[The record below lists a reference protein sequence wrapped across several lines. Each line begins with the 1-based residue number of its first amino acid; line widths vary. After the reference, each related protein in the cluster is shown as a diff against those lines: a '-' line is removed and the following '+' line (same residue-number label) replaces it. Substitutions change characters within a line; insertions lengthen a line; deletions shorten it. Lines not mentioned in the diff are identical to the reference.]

1 MNSSIAILT
10 AENSNLDVPQDVS
23 IMPILFSQGIFDD
36 TTIHDFLIEE
46 VLPANPTVLIIPAS
60 LGTIH
65 TDYWGFRIGMH
76 IRLTKALDNLRF
88 IPLLF
93 VSDDSLEEILV
104 PQKEKLAVIC
114 STPGSMLVRNDEG
127 EINKALERLKP
138 LDLTDYTNGFLKS
151 ITINRPDSTGKH
163 SLANV
168 WGVSRLAEATGLQHI
183 TKANDELNNRFKDLY
198 FKYLQAFAESQSKQE
213 GEIKLPE
220 LADIKAENKQILL
233 IDDEADNGW
242 GAVLNPLFKNK
253 LTCISAKGKSF
264 EEFYKEAKDA
274 VKTSIWDL
282 ILLDLRLN
290 PKEDVEGNEYKMAS
304 QYSGAKLLTHVK
316 EQNGGNQVIMFTA
329 SNKTWNM
336 QELLEMGADGYY
348 VKESPELAMSPAF
361 SRLTFNG
368 LAKRANLCLDKDYLR
383 KLYAETRS
391 LKAQLSTKKK
401 NRLIQKE
408 FEIEV
413 CRYLDYSFDSLS
425 SNQQVGDTGQ
435 RFDVAFTFYFL
446 ILETYAK
453 HFIDQETPV
462 TLGDQYK
469 FQFRK
474 NYNFL
479 QNYNEKT
486 GRSFGQDLLTKK
498 PGIPYNQKFYN
509 LFGLTGLQPTRMK
522 GIVDKRNEFIHPDL
536 TTKLKLQY
544 ITLSK
549 DDVLAVFEVIY
560 KLTPEL

>member
-36 TTIHDFLIEE
+36 ITIHDFLIEE

-163 SLANV
+163 SLANI

-183 TKANDELNNRFKDLY
+183 TKANNELNNRFKDLY

-242 GAVLNPLFKNK
+242 GDVLKPLFKNN
-253 LTCISAKGKSF
+253 LTCISGKGKSV
-264 EEFYKEAKDA
+264 EDFYKEAKDA
-274 VKTSIWDL
+274 VKNPVWDL
-282 ILLDLRLN
+282 ILLDLRLD
-290 PKEDVEGNEYKMAS
+290 PKEDIGGNEYKMAR
-304 QYSGAKLLTHVK
+304 QYSGAKLLEYIK
-316 EQNGGNQVIMFTA
+316 QQNGGNQVIMFTA
-329 SNKTWNM
+329 SNKAWNM
-336 QELLEMGADGYY
+336 QELLKMRADGYY
-348 VKESPELAMSPAF
+348 VKESPEFDQSLAF
-361 SRLTFNG
+361 SVLNFNSFAERVNVCLEYSFLKYLWASYTRVQNHFNTQIG
-368 LAKRANLCLDKDYLR
+368 EESQATTIQILSQLQIGFDLLCQKRADSPNYAMLCYFRVLEILSEHYINIANPNDNIMTYKTGMEVGFCKLDKGRFTIEKYDSKVDKYMYTSASNKIQALSCQKLGFDPRSNNKLLDTIR
-383 KLYAETRS
+383 KLAT
-391 LKAQLSTKKK
+391 
-401 NRLIQKE
+401 
-408 FEIEV
+408 
-413 CRYLDYSFDSLS
+413 
-425 SNQQVGDTGQ
+425 
-435 RFDVAFTFYFL
+435 
-446 ILETYAK
+446 
-453 HFIDQETPV
+453 
-462 TLGDQYK
+462 
-469 FQFRK
+469 
-474 NYNFL
+474 
-479 QNYNEKT
+479 
-486 GRSFGQDLLTKK
+486 
-498 PGIPYNQKFYN
+498 
-509 LFGLTGLQPTRMK
+509 
-522 GIVDKRNEFIHPDL
+522 KRNGFIHPKNRADY
-536 TTKLKLQY
+536 TTPNSDQLLKW
-544 ITLSK
+544 SK
-549 DDVLAVFEVIY
+549 ALEDILLRFS
-560 KLTPEL
+560 